1 MVDAGISGQS
11 AIGGF
16 EHARGSKPR
25 LLGLCIEGLLDSNGQ
40 HLYIDG
46 DGVLVRNNDHD
57 DPANAKGGSV
67 VFGAGSITLSAV
79 SSETVTGSWVIGSNE
94 NAGKESLDVFMAHG
108 NFAFEDGATYDASSG
123 TIQPGVCSI
132 TSINGGTVNFI
143 CAPAIDGDTL
153 SDADGYRIQ
162 LWAYARGGV

>member
-25 LLGLCIEGLLDSNGQ
+25 LLGLCIEGLLDDGGQ

-46 DGVLVRNNDHD
+46 NGTLVRNKANDTSAD
-57 DPANAKGGSV
+57 IAGSV

-123 TIQPGVCSI
+123 TIQPGMCSI

-143 CAPAIDGDTL
+143 VAPAIDSDTL
-153 SDADGYRIQ
+153 GNDDGYRIQ

>member
-25 LLGLCIEGLLDSNGQ
+25 LLGLSIVGILDDGGQ
-40 HLYIDG
+40 DFVIDG
-46 DGVLVRNNDHD
+46 NGTVLRNQANDTD
-57 DPANAKGGSV
+57 ANLGGSV
-67 VFGAGSITLSAV
+67 VFGAGSISLAAIA
-79 SSETVTGSWVIGSNE
+79 SETVIGSWVIGDNQ

-108 NFAFEDGATYDASSG
+108 NFAFEDAATYDPASG
-123 TIQPGVCSI
+123 TLQPGMCSI

-143 CAPAIDGDTL
+143 LAPAIDGDTL
-153 SDADGYRIQ
+153 DDADGFKIQ
-162 LWAYARGGV
+162 LWAYARGGI

>member
-1 MVDAGISGQS
+1 M
-11 AIGGF
+11 
-16 EHARGSKPR
+16 
-25 LLGLCIEGLLDSNGQ
+25 
-40 HLYIDG
+40 YIDG
-46 DGVLVRNNDHD
+46 NGDLVRNKANDTTD
-57 DPANAKGGSV
+57 DIAGSV

-123 TIQPGVCSI
+123 TIQPGMCSI

-143 CAPAIDGDTL
+143 LAPAIDGDTL
-153 SDADGYRIQ
+153 GNDDGYRIQ